1 MSLINESFFP
11 TLRDWNMGK
20 TISTN
25 QKRTSL
31 PFIKNSLGKISQR
44 EIARR
49 LNIGKTT
56 VNRWANELGFKHK
69 KHTVNC
75 RFFDQF
81 NEYSTYILGLIYA
94 DGNIAWNPSKGYQA
108 LTITAAAKDKHHL
121 ENIRKLLSS
130 TKPLLFSEK
139 TNSYR
144 LIANSKKLCLKLMG
158 LGVTPKKTLTL
169 KFPQF
174 IPPEQMPHFIRGIID
189 GDGTVRFVER
199 SKSSY
204 FEITISSGSEQFCND
219 FVIAINNLIGVSCNI
234 RKVADNTHI
243 MQYSC
248 ARGEKLASFV
258 YSQSNIFLKR
268 KYLAYKNFLEVKR
281 K

>member
-11 TLRDWNMGK
+11 TLGDWNMGK
-20 TISTN
+20 IISNN
-25 QKRTSL
+25 QKRISL

-69 KHTVNC
+69 KHTVNDQ
-75 RFFDQF
+75 FFDKF
-81 NEYSTYILGLIYA
+81 NEYSTYTLGLIYA

-108 LTITAAAKDKHHL
+108 LTITAAAKDKNHL

-144 LIANSKKLCLKLMG
+144 LIANSKKLCLKLMK

-174 IPPEQMPHFIRGIID
+174 IPQEQMPHFIRGVID

-199 SKSSY
+199 DRSSY
-204 FEITISSGSEQFCND
+204 FEITISSGSKQFCQSFVKTIND
-219 FVIAINNLIGVSCNI
+219 YVGVNSNI
-234 RKVADNTHI
+234 RKIGENTYI
-243 MQYSC
+243 LQYSC
-248 ARGEKLASFV
+248 ARGMKLADFI